1 MKGYTRMK
9 MFKKSLALILSIT
22 LILLSSAS
30 LASASSVEF
39 DAALESMAP
48 MKLNWAIGM
57 GSSHRV
63 IEVFEYFA
71 NSVKER
77 SKGKI
82 EIVLYPGETL
92 VKNTDIFESVLNG
105 IVDMGE
111 ADPSYSFSYFPL
123 GSAFFL
129 PGISFT
135 NSTEATYVANEW
147 YKQDF
152 KELSRAKFLWAYGM
166 SPSGLMTNKKVEKVD
181 DFRGVQIR
189 GTGYAIDAIKALGA
203 APVGIT
209 PAETYEALLKNTA
222 DAVLMPLEALINW
235 NFAEVVKYVTP
246 IPGISTVNHY
256 ICISN
261 NVWNRIPAP
270 VQQMIEEVSLECVER
285 VAPLWDSM
293 DELGLEFATE
303 KGSEIYE
310 LSDETKADIE
320 TLLSPIQEK
329 WLKDRQAQGLDGQAA
344 IDILKKLQEDYRSK
358 QQ

>member
-1 MKGYTRMK
+1 MKI
-9 MFKKSLALILSIT
+9 FKKSLALILSIT
-22 LILLSSAS
+22 LLLLSSTA
-30 LASASSVEF
+30 LASGSAEL
-39 DAALESMAP
+39 DAALETMSP

-63 IEVFEYFA
+63 MEVFEYFA
-71 NSVKER
+71 ESVKER

-82 EIVLYPGETL
+82 EVVLYPGETL

-111 ADPSYSFSYFPL
+111 ADPAYSFSYFPL

-129 PGISFT
+129 PGINFADSI
-135 NSTEATYVANEW
+135 EATYVANEW

-166 SPSGLMTNKKVEKVD
+166 SPSGLMTNKKIEKLE
-181 DFRGVQIR
+181 DFKGVQIR

-256 ICISN
+256 VCISN
-261 NVWNRIPAP
+261 NVWDRIPEP
-270 VQQMIEEVSLECVER
+270 VQQMIEEVSLECVEKA
-285 VAPLWDSM
+285 APLWDSM
-293 DELGLEFATE
+293 DKLGLDFAAE

-310 LSDETKADIE
+310 LSEETKADIE
-320 TLLSPIQEK
+320 KTFEPIHEK
-329 WLKDRQAQGLDGQAA
+329 WLKDRQAQGLDGQKA
-344 IDILKKLQEDYRSK
+344 IDILRQLQEDYRNRLP
-358 QQ
+358 